1 MKTLSISLL
10 LMSSLAFA
18 QTETASVAGTW
29 KLHSTVAGNESDSSC
44 TFVQKD
50 NELTGTCKSEQGES
64 KLTGKVDGRKISWS
78 YNADYNGTALTITYS
93 GTVAGDKISGD
104 ESVDPF
110 GVSGDFTATLSR

>member
-1 MKTLSISLL
+1 MKLVTLSLL

-29 KLHSTVAGNESDSSC
+29 KIHSTVAGNESDSTC

-50 NELTGTCKSEQGES
+50 SELTGTCKSEQGES
-64 KLTGKVDGRKISWS
+64 KLSGKVEGKKVSWS
-78 YNADYNGTALTITYS
+78 YNADYNGTALTIKYS
-93 GTVAGDKISGD
+93 GTVAGDKMSGD

-110 GVSGDFTATLSR
+110 GVSGDFTATLSK